1 LTPINCFTLIDL
13 VSSYELYDRYKIEI
27 DVSYESEKATF
38 VLWDREVNQL
48 MGVSAAQLRHNMIQV
63 HQFAFSYQLYLTMVL
78 FYQHSYGLGGWH

>member
-1 LTPINCFTLIDL
+1 MLCLKFKNL
-13 VSSYELYDRYKIEI
+13 VYFHVTSYNRYKIEI

-63 HQFAFSYQLYLTMVL
+63 NEFVFSNEVYLIMVFFYDHLFGYVRLY
-78 FYQHSYGLGGWH
+78 Y